1 MMPTRK
7 GALALIILWSF
18 FEINSHSPK
27 IRHPLLSLFGA
38 QLRKDSHPIPCLK
51 RARCFVNR
59 RAHLLSY
66 FELRFAVQLFALTI
80 DRLGSS
86 AVNLGNSSMIS
97 AKFISPK
104 LL

>member
-38 QLRKDSHPIPCLK
+38 QLRKAPVTSDLLQRRTIP
-51 RARCFVNR
+51 RANC
-59 RAHLLSY
+59 Y
-66 FELRFAVQLFALTI
+66 WE
-80 DRLGSS
+80 
-86 AVNLGNSSMIS
+86 
-97 AKFISPK
+97 PK
-104 LL
+104 